1 MHTQV
6 LKHLPCQ
13 VRVVIF
19 SQLING
25 VQAVDHKM
33 RCDLLLQVKRL
44 QLLTGELFF
53 VILTFQ
59 IIDLI
64 DPLVDRGRHFPEFIE
79 HSVVGDTHLEISA
92 AELLQ
97 RMRQHVNRVKNPAVQ
112 GDVYKRQ
119 GWMMPNQFL
128 THVWEGND
136 PDLWDKMRDFNNNA
150 KVSKASGFSF
160 DSTNVANEITAVQ
173 NVYNEYQTSVEYGF
187 VDPETGIAEMNDKM
201 MAAGLQKIIDE
212 KAAQLA
218 AWQEANKK

>member
-53 VILTFQ
+53 VILNFQ
-59 IIDLI
+59 IIDLLDHI
-64 DPLVDRGRHFPEFIE
+64 VESGRHFPEFIE

-112 GDVYKRQ
+112 G
-119 GWMMPNQFL
+119 G
-128 THVWEGND
+128 
-136 PDLWDKMRDFNNNA
+136 
-150 KVSKASGFSF
+150 
-160 DSTNVANEITAVQ
+160 
-173 NVYNEYQTSVEYGF
+173 
-187 VDPETGIAEMNDKM
+187 
-201 MAAGLQKIIDE
+201 
-212 KAAQLA
+212 
-218 AWQEANKK
+218 